1 MFVISFVTNSILI
14 IYELYQTII
23 RMYFSWQ
30 FLYIIINIIILL
42 LLLKVLNVYFPTFLL
57 SYLRLTFIR
66 FSIPLHVSTSILL
79 YCRIFF
85 VTLQKET
92 LL

>member
-30 FLYIIINIIILL
+30 FLIIYCLVNQ
-42 LLLKVLNVYFPTFLL
+42 KVG
-57 SYLRLTFIR
+57 
-66 FSIPLHVSTSILL
+66 
-79 YCRIFF
+79 
-85 VTLQKET
+85 K
-92 LL
+92 